1 LHFPTGHMKFF
12 FNRILCLSISALAL
26 FSGVQP
32 KVHLGSKK
40 KFTVDLAT
48 VCLPGTHPD
57 GSKCVSNLNHCE
69 QGYYHALD
77 NNCSKCK
84 WFSNWVRNDT
94 IGSKTGDY
102 CEDRIWLWILGGVA
116 SLLAFIL
123 VCVLC
128 VYAFCVEPKKR
139 VKYQPLREDEHRD
152 DYSPMSPK
160 RRDIDVHA
168 YGSNPFMEHT
178 PSPPRAYQSGNFT
191 YIGRKPEGP
200 AIGLG
205 LSQERYRIELGNN
218 SSPRRANRH

>member
-1 LHFPTGHMKFF
+1 M
-12 FNRILCLSISALAL
+12 LAL
-26 FSGVQP
+26 FSSTQP
-32 KVHLGSKK
+32 KVSLGSPK

-48 VCLPGTHPD
+48 VCLQGTHPD

-69 QGYYHALD
+69 KGYYHKLD

-84 WFSNWVRNDT
+84 WFSHWVRNDT

-102 CEDRIWLWILGGVA
+102 CEDRIWLWVLGCVA
-116 SLLAFIL
+116 GFLAFVL

-139 VKYQPLREDEHRD
+139 VKYEPLREDEHRD
-152 DYSPMSPK
+152 EYSSRSRTPQK
-160 RRDIDVHA
+160 RNIDVEA
-168 YGSNPFMEHT
+168 YGSNPFMKHT

-191 YIGRKPEGP
+191 YIGRKPEGH

-205 LSQERYRIELGNN
+205 LGHSPERYRIELEKN
-218 SSPRRANRH
+218 SSPGRANRH